1 MSGDSRETRAGG
13 GSRAG
18 RDGPPPSPPR
28 ELARLPAAERRFE
41 FEGRSWVARLSGK
54 SAYGTGSFG
63 LGLVDAVHFADAAA
77 PDVPLYEALL
87 AHGRFHGMFDEELR
101 TLLRRSVAIDQPGPR

>member
-1 MSGDSRETRAGG
+1 MSS
-13 GSRAG
+13 AG
-18 RDGPPPSPPR
+18 RDGADGPPPLPPR
-28 ELARLPAAERRFE
+28 ELARGPAVERQFE
-41 FEGRSWVARLSGK
+41 HDGRSWVARLSGK

-77 PDVPLYEALL
+77 PELPLFEALL

-101 TLLRRSVAIDQPGPR
+101 VLLKRSVAIDQPGSR